1 MGEIVEEYKD
11 IIDYE
16 NTYQISNFGNVRN
29 KNTGRILK
37 PTEGKTDKYYY
48 ISLCKDGKQKN
59 TKIHRLVSLY
69 FVENPENKPYVD
81 HIDNN
86 KLNNLFTN
94 LRWATHQ
101 ENRRNIVMYKNN
113 TTGVKGVIFDKQ
125 YKKWQARTRINGKS
139 ICFGSFENKEDAIQ
153 ARLIGVNNIFGE
165 FTNNEE
171 KL

>member
-1 MGEIVEEYKD
+1 MCEIVEEYKD

-16 NTYQISNFGNVRN
+16 ASYQISNFGNVKN

-59 TKIHRLVSLY
+59 TKIHRLVASH

-86 KLNNLFTN
+86 KLNNVATN
-94 LRWATHQ
+94 LRWATQQ
-101 ENRRNIVMYKNN
+101 ENNRNKIIYSNN
-113 TTGVKGVIFDKQ
+113 TSGFKGVVFDKR
-125 YKKWQARTRINGKS
+125 YNKWQARTRIDGKS
-139 ICFGSFENKEDAIQ
+139 ISFGSFDKIEDAVE
-153 ARLIGVNNIFGE
+153 ARVKAVNKIFGE
-165 FTNNEE
+165 FTNNDE
-171 KL
+171 KI

>member
-1 MGEIVEEYKD
+1 MGEILEEYKD

-59 TKIHRLVSLY
+59 TKIHRLVSSY

-125 YKKWQARTRINGKS
+125 YKKWQARTRISGKS

>member
-1 MGEIVEEYKD
+1 MCEIVEEYKD

-16 NTYQISNFGNVRN
+16 DTYQISNFGNVKN

-59 TKIHRLVSLY
+59 TKIHRLVASY
-69 FVENPENKPYVD
+69 FVENPNEKPYVD

-86 KLNNLFTN
+86 KLNNVANN

-113 TTGVKGVIFDKQ
+113 TTGVKGVIYDKQ
-125 YKKWQARTRINGKS
+125 YSKWMARIRIDGKLIHIGSFNTIEEATQARTKKAN
-139 ICFGSFENKEDAIQ
+139 D
-153 ARLIGVNNIFGE
+153 IFGE
-165 FTNNEE
+165 FTNNSE
-171 KL
+171 KF

>member
-1 MGEIVEEYKD
+1 MSEIVEEYKD

-16 NTYQISNFGNVRN
+16 DAYQISNFGNVRN
-29 KNTGRILK
+29 KKTGRILK

-48 ISLCKDGKQKN
+48 ISLCKDSKQKN
-59 TKIHRLVSLY
+59 TKIHRLVAEY

-86 KLNNLFTN
+86 KLNNLYTN

-113 TTGVKGVIFDKQ
+113 TTGVKGVIFDKH
-125 YKKWQARTRINGKS
+125 YKKWMARIRVSGKL
-139 ICFGSFENKEDAIQ
+139 IHIGSFNTIEEATE
-153 ARLIGVNNIFGE
+153 ARMQKANELFGE
-165 FTNNEE
+165 FTNKDE
-171 KL
+171 KI

>member
-1 MGEIVEEYKD
+1 MGEILEEYKD

-59 TKIHRLVSLY
+59 TKIHRLVSSY

-94 LRWATHQ
+94 LRWATRQ
-101 ENRRNIVMYKNN
+101 ENNRNKTIYSTN
-113 TTGVKGVIFDKQ
+113 TSGYKGVVYDKK
-125 YKKWQARTRINGKS
+125 YNKWQARTRISGKS

>member
-1 MGEIVEEYKD
+1 MSNIVEEYKD

-16 NTYQISNFGNVRN
+16 DTYQISNFGNVRN

-59 TKIHRLVSLY
+59 TKIHRLVASY

-86 KLNNLFTN
+86 KLNNLCNN
-94 LRWATHQ
+94 LRWATVQ
-101 ENRRNIVMYKNN
+101 ENRRNIPIFKNN
-113 TTGVKGVIFDKQ
+113 TSGFKGVIFDKR
-125 YKKWQARTRINGKS
+125 YNKWQARSRIDGKS
-139 ICFGSFENKEDAIQ
+139 ISFGCFDKIEDAVE
-153 ARLIGVNNIFGE
+153 ARVKGVNKIFGE
-165 FTNNEE
+165 FTNNDE
-171 KL
+171 KI